1 MTKFKYH
8 IVALSLALMLMAPM
22 AQVQAATTT
31 TPTIDR
37 ESLIERIRGLVA
49 ELLALRSKMSE
60 VQAEIKEEIRVGLSE
75 GMTGD
80 DIKKVQGILAT
91 DKDIYPEGMV
101 TGYFGP
107 LTKNALRRFQQKFE
121 LKVTGEID
129 ADTRAYLEELLKERF
144 GENIPAGLLTAP
156 GIRNKIELRIK
167 DGCDDD
173 ARGAGPL
180 CIKFKSE
187 DDDGDDEDE
196 DESEDEDE
204 DESEDEDEN
213 EDEDN
218 EEADDATDKIDD
230 AKEAIDDLKEALD
243 DADESD
249 NGYDEATDK
258 LDEAEDYLAE
268 AESAYD
274 DEDYDEAKDKADK
287 AESAADEGEDEL
299 DD

>member
-1 MTKFKYH
+1 MYKLIFIMFKFKH
-8 IVALSLALMLMAPM
+8 QIVVLTLAVALAAPVAH
-22 AQVQAATTT
+22 AQSTT
-31 TPTIDR
+31 DQ
-37 ESLIERIRGLVA
+37 ESLIERLRVLVTQ
-49 ELLALRSKMSE
+49 LLELRSKMTE

-80 DIKKVQGILAT
+80 DIKKIQEILAT
-91 DKDIYPEGMV
+91 DKTIYPEGMV

-107 LTKNALRRFQQKFE
+107 LTKSALRRFQEKFE

-144 GENIPAGLLTAP
+144 GENTPPGLLIAP
-156 GIRNKIELRIK
+156 GIRQKIELRIK

-173 ARGAGPL
+173 DRGAGPL
-180 CIKFKSE
+180 CIKFKSDN
-187 DDDGDDEDE
+187 DDDDEDEDENE

-204 DESEDEDEN
+204 DEDEN

-218 EEADDATDKIDD
+218 DEADEAADKIDD
-230 AKEAIDDLKEALD
+230 AKDAIDDLKEAIN
-243 DADESD
+243 DANEDD
-249 NGYDEATDK
+249 NGYDEASDK

-268 AESAYD
+268 AEQAYD